1 MSEVQS
7 EIGNLRRHARIA
19 GWSRGAP
26 LRMVSQ
32 ELADLHVQRYR
43 SLFALSHLELN
54 AIAFVEI
61 FELRPGRQT
70 AAMKENL
77 ITAVIGYDEAVA
89 LLPNDFLDGS
99 SHIRLRRP
107 YESPRRASGVNAAV

>member
-1 MSEVQS
+1 
-7 EIGNLRRHARIA
+7 
-19 GWSRGAP
+19 
-26 LRMVSQ
+26 
-32 ELADLHVQRYR
+32 
-43 SLFALSHLELN
+43 
-54 AIAFVEI
+54 
-61 FELRPGRQT
+61 
-70 AAMKENL
+70 MKENL